1 MNPTTATINECRDYI
16 AKRKGWTLGTDPKW
30 IGTSGFIV
38 WQRDGVQHP
47 SLGHPIPATLDA
59 AHDSLPEGWEWDS
72 IVRCVS
78 DYATHKYFSADVLD
92 AKRDIYAEA
101 DAEGHTKESML
112 LAMFRASA
120 AAWAQVI
127 KEPADGQ

>member
-1 MNPTTATINECRDYI
+1 MNPTTATIDECRDYI
-16 AKRKGWTLGTDPKW
+16 AKCKGWTLGTDPKW

-59 AHDSLPEGWEWDS
+59 AHDSLPEGCRWYNVGWQSLDVEAQVACLDS
-72 IVRCVS
+72 RIVRVCAPTV
-78 DYATHKYFSADVLD
+78 
-92 AKRDIYAEA
+92 
-101 DAEGHTKESML
+101 L

-120 AAWAQVI
+120 AAWAQV
-127 KEPADGQ
+127 KGESQ

>member
-1 MNPTTATINECRDYI
+1 MTTSMTIDEARDYI
-16 AKRKGWTLGTDPKW
+16 AKCKGWTLGTDPKW

-59 AHDSLPEGWEWDS
+59 AHDSLPEGYWFWVNYCSLNGVDTY
-72 IVRCVS
+72 VCQLVG
-78 DYATHKYFSADVLD
+78 
-92 AKRDIYAEA
+92 KRIPNRIEA
-101 DAEGHTKESML
+101 DAPTML

-120 AAWAQVI
+120 AAWAQV
-127 KEPADGQ
+127 KGEVQ